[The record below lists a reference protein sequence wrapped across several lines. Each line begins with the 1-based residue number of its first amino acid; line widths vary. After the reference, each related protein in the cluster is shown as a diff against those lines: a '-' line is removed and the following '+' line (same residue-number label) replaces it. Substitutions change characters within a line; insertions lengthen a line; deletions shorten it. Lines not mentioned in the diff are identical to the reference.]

1 MTGIVFDIPRDAT
14 RIWDL
19 TVPIIIDRKN
29 KTIAAYLSGPVE
41 DPHLYNE
48 LCYELLAAP
57 KDYTATL
64 YLNTPGGVVDTAFMI
79 AAAIKHSKAKVIG
92 QLSGTVASAGT
103 LITMACDEIVVTPH
117 LSFMIHNYSGG
128 MAG

>member
-1 MTGIVFDIPRDAT
+1 
-14 RIWDL
+14 
-19 TVPIIIDRKN
+19 
-29 KTIAAYLSGPVE
+29 
-41 DPHLYNE
+41 
-48 LCYELLAAP
+48 
-57 KDYTATL
+57 
-64 YLNTPGGVVDTAFMI
+64 MI